1 MANLTGDVADVYD
14 KENFPLF
21 QTGSGKAV
29 SVSVASIQKAKA
41 VLEQNN
47 TGEDK
52 IRLSCLLNFELNTST

>member
-1 MANLTGDVADVYD
+1 MADVYD

-52 IRLSCLLNFELNTST
+52 IRLSCLLILS